1 MNCVCCGRL
10 REVYSQGANT
20 TATEPA
26 LICHTY
32 MSCIAQ
38 IVAASKQLA
47 GINRFNCSAIYQQ
60 EILGTVT

>member
-1 MNCVCCGRL
+1 
-10 REVYSQGANT
+10 
-20 TATEPA
+20 
-26 LICHTY
+26 